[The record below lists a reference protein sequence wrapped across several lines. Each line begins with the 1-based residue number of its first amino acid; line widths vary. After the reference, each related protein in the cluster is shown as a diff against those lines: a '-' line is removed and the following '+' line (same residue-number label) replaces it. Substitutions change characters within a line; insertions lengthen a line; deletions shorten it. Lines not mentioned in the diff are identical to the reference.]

1 VDVAQIIV
9 DWLATDD
16 PFYLEERVAEMRLRI
31 RQMEQSGQEM
41 GKILVLFQQ
50 LDSMEKRL
58 DVMR

>member
-1 VDVAQIIV
+1 MSGPADETYKR
-9 DWLATDD
+9 LFKAT
-16 PFYLEERVAEMRLRI
+16 P
-31 RQMEQSGQEM
+31 